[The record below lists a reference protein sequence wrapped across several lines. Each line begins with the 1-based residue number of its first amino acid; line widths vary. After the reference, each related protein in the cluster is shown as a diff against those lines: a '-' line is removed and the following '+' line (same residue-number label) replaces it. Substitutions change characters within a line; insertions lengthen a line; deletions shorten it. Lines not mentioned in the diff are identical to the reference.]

1 MDLLNGHGFQVS
13 ENLPSGPEDSGNW
26 LEGTSDPDPKTKR
39 SIDIQIRIK
48 PAGSAFSVEITM
60 Q

>member
-1 MDLLNGHGFQVS
+1 VS